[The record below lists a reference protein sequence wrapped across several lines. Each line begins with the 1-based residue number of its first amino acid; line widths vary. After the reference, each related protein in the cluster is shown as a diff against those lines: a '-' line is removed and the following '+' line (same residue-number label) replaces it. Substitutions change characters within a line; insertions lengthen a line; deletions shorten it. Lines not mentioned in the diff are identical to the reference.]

1 MKRFFLFMVLFLLL
15 ADNLYSSQKELFFTI
30 QIGSYK
36 GLSPA
41 ERAYNALSRYLKEKN
56 DLDHLRIEKVK
67 GYYTVRL
74 GKFKERG
81 LAKELLKKIRDKYPD
96 ATILSAYVLEER
108 IVKLYTESL
117 PQKKTAVREM
127 ESVKKE
133 VERSKKPTKKS
144 AKKEMDYLKES
155 FSYEEL
161 TQVVKALIDKGQFTE
176 AITLLDVGLE
186 KWPNNAELLW
196 LYGSALMKM
205 SKPSEAHDYFSRA
218 VKLAPNEAD
227 YHNGLG
233 YSLLYLGKVFSAI
246 SEFSKAILIDP
257 QHVDALAG
265 LVIAYTE
272 ADMRDIAQ
280 EYFDKLKR
288 LDPVVAESISL
299 VMRKK

>member
-1 MKRFFLFMVLFLLL
+1 MKRFFLFSVLFLLL
-15 ADNLYSSQKELFFTI
+15 TDNLYSSQNELFFTI

-36 GLSPA
+36 RLSPA
-41 ERAYNALSRYLKEKN
+41 ERTYDALSRYLKEKN

-74 GKFKERG
+74 GKFKERV
-81 LAKELLKKIRDKYPD
+81 LAKELLKKIRNKYPD

-108 IVKLYTESL
+108 IVKIYTEGSSTKEL
-117 PQKKTAVREM
+117 SIRETDLIKEEREGLKKFDKEAVEQKLDYP
-127 ESVKKE
+127 KE
-133 VERSKKPTKKS
+133 RVS
-144 AKKEMDYLKES
+144 LKE
-155 FSYEEL
+155 L
-161 TQVVKALIDKGQFTE
+161 IQIVKRLIDKGQFTE
-176 AITLLDVGLE
+176 AMALLDIGLE

-218 VKLAPNEAD
+218 VKLAPNKAD